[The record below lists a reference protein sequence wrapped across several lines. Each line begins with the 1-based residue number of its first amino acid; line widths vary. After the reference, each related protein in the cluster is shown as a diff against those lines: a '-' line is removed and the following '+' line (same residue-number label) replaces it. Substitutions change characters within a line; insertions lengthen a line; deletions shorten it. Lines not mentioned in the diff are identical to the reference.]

1 MPSIVLLRDCPSET
15 TTEAKKRDPDVEKV
29 SSSPPKVA
37 RTGDAVMTANATTV
51 IYSGCNMYSG
61 SSMTFAQPNPTF
73 ASAPPPGDVNQGL
86 LQALFHFSKQH
97 EKKAATVSDK
107 KGKNDEQK
115 KD

>member
-1 MPSIVLLRDCPSET
+1 
-15 TTEAKKRDPDVEKV
+15 
-29 SSSPPKVA
+29 
-37 RTGDAVMTANATTV
+37 MTANATMV

-73 ASAPPPGDVNQGL
+73 ASTPPLGDVNQGL